1 MAARFRNRKAA
12 ANVDTVDKEPSTPTE
27 HLDKSAVTLSSID
40 YEKLA
45 RHTANRLWS
54 YREVVDDKV

>member
-27 HLDKSAVTLSSID
+27 HFAKSAVILSSID

-45 RHTANRLWS
+45 KHTANRLWS
-54 YREVVDDKV
+54 YREVIDDKV